1 MLGVHTD
8 DLRTMGEEA
17 YVRLRADILAGR
29 LRPEEK
35 LPFRQ
40 LSAHYGFGIAP
51 LREALSRLASE
62 RLVSFEGQRGFV
74 VAPISHDEL
83 LDLCSLRIDLSC
95 KALRLSVEKGGDDW
109 EDEIHLAFRRL
120 ERFERPVS
128 GEATDLFD
136 EWERRHDRFHSSL
149 IEACGS
155 PWLLHFCSVLSDQFQ
170 RYRRLIIRHM
180 AGSDATWTEI
190 RSQHKLIADAVLAR
204 QAEEAVALLSDHLHS
219 SVTTVSALFPETVTK
234 APRETRSRRQG

>member
-1 MLGVHTD
+1 MSLHSD

-29 LRPEEK
+29 LMPEEK

-40 LSAHYGFGIAP
+40 LSAHYGFGVAP

-62 RLVSFEGQRGFV
+62 RLVSFEGQRGFL

-83 LDLCSLRIDLSC
+83 LDLCTLRIDLSC
-95 KALRLSVEKGGDDW
+95 KALRLAIEKGSDDW

-120 ERFERPVS
+120 ERFERPTS
-128 GEATDLFD
+128 GEETEVFD
-136 EWERRHDRFHSSL
+136 EWERRHDRFHTAL

-170 RYRRLIIRHM
+170 RYRRLIIRHK
-180 AGSDATWTEI
+180 AESDAGWTEI

-204 QAEEAVALLSDHLHS
+204 QTEAAVALLSDHLQS

-234 APRETRSRRQG
+234 APRDMRQRRQG